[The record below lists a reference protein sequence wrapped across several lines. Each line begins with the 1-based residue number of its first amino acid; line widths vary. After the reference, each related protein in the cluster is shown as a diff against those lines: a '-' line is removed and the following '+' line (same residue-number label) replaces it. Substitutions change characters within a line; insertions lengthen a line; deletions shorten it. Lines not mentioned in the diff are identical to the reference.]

1 MNNSLESVVVSHP
14 FFQGMKP
21 EHLEVIAGCATE
33 ATFKPE
39 ETLFREGEPANKFY
53 LIQSGRIALEAHELA
68 DGTVFV
74 QNLGAGDALGW
85 SWLFPP
91 FVWHFQAR
99 ALEPTRAVVLD
110 GAHLL
115 VAAERNPGF
124 GYELMKRVAQ
134 VVVQRLQA
142 TRKQLLRQQIESIM
156 EG

>member
-1 MNNSLESVVVSHP
+1 MNRSLQSVIVSHP

-33 ATFKPE
+33 ATFE
-39 ETLFREGEPANKFY
+39 SDQILFREGEPANKFY
-53 LIQSGRIALEAHELA
+53 LMQSGRVALEAHELA
-68 DGTVFV
+68 DRTVPV
-74 QNLGAGDALGW
+74 QDLGPGDVLCW

-99 ALEPTRAVVLD
+99 ALEPTRGVVLD

-115 VAAERNPGF
+115 IAAERNGNF

-134 VVVQRLQA
+134 VLIQRLQA
-142 TRKQLLRQQIESIM
+142 TRKQLLKQQIESIM